1 MSIVLF
7 NGRSAVH
14 AASQGILKT
23 KDVCLTGKKRK
34 PVTYHN
40 IAKSKDAAQ
49 TAHSV
54 FVNGHPIC
62 HKKSVFSKST
72 GDEAGDQKGQQSGTI
87 QGKAEFISASPNIL
101 IEGIPA
107 VRDKDRML
115 SNNRNT
121 PPAPLKQA
129 VGQLATNRAG
139 TSAPDIGIDQPN
151 QSIHQLYG
159 SNLEQLFDIIHC
171 R

>member
-1 MSIVLF
+1 MGYVLF

-14 AASQGILKT
+14 AASGGVLET
-23 KDVCLTGKKRK
+23 KDICLKGNKRK
-34 PVTYHN
+34 HITYKN

-54 FVNGHPIC
+54 FVCGHPTC
-62 HKKSVFSKST
+62 HKKSNFKKST
-72 GDEAGDQKGQQSGTI
+72 GDEEGDKKGLNSGTI
-87 QGKAEFISASPNIL
+87 QGKAEFISGSPNIL

-107 VRDKDRML
+107 VRDKDRMV

-121 PPAPLKQA
+121 PPAPLRQSDGKTKA
-129 VGQLATNRAG
+129 I
-139 TSAPDIGIDQPN
+139 SADVKPAEVNKTQPN
-151 QSIHQLYG
+151 QSYHRLYG
-159 SNLEQLFDIIHC
+159 SSLAQLFDIIQC